1 MWTYQSTPVQQ
12 LIFKGTAGAVYPPIV
27 VDGMHELLVQTGL
40 SVATVDAFFVAIATT
55 QQNSTRNKL
64 DAWLNQ
70 VMAQAI
76 TTLPIDM
83 HKTLINFT
91 VTNNPVFAANFQQH
105 QKANAQAQAQQQKY
119 NPPFTAPIPPP
130 HTTAKNPYWKST
142 IPPQTQPAPPPYG
155 TPQNPSFSQRYGF
168 PNPLHAPSPEPK
180 PELKKIPVLLLTRC
194 GCSKEIEI
202 DKIIPEIRVM
212 LMGDVSGFMVDEVA
226 GADIADF
233 DVGIRTFRYEHKRSK
248 RIYSYED
255 LEEEFNINVTSYSVR
270 HLLDMFHAKGLNA
283 TLAADERA
291 IVVETPV
298 YVEIAPERKKKKDVK
313 RGVQTKAKS

>member
-1 MWTYQSTPVQQ
+1 MWTYTTQPNPQFE
-12 LIFKGTAGAVYPPIV
+12 FKGTSTTVYTSV
-27 VDGMHELLVQTGL
+27 EVDGMHELFVNTGL
-40 SVATVDAFFVAIATT
+40 SVSIVDAFFTAVATT
-55 QQNSTRNKL
+55 QQHATRQAL
-64 DAWLNQ
+64 QSWLQQ
-70 VMAQAI
+70 VMTEAMKTPRQQ
-76 TTLPIDM
+76 M
-83 HKTLINFT
+83 HKSLMDFTLA
-91 VTNNPVFAANFQQH
+91 NNPQFLASQQ
-105 QKANAQAQAQQQKY
+105 QKQKY
-119 NPPFTAPIPPP
+119 NPPFTAPTPPP
-130 HTTAKNPYWKST
+130 FTATKNPYWKST